1 MYNEFCKRVNK
12 ISFFFRTQRAN
23 FCLFCNLVCKYQYVH
38 ICLRLMEKLR
48 VFCAVLYK
56 IRLSASFGTNSIS
69 PAPRERFQTI
79 PRAINHSRFTD
90 KILQKRYYIITKYK
104 LCNYFKSFRS
114 VNNVWRME
122 NGHVSVLL

>member
-1 MYNEFCKRVNK
+1 MEFVKEKTNC
-12 ISFFFRTQRAN
+12 FFRTQRAN
-23 FCLFCNLVCKYQYVH
+23 FLLILQPGLQIPVLYVY
-38 ICLRLMEKLR
+38 ICLRPVEKLR
-48 VFCAVLYK
+48 IFCAVLYK